1 MGPAE
6 MAITVVK
13 LVLVAIIAGL
23 IGWTIYFLSN
33 RTDSTKAP
41 SDSWPEWYRNLVHV
55 YPTEYSK
62 TPTSNVIVT
71 GTPTA
76 KFSAKKAGECATDAK
91 KGCSKDEDCVG
102 FVFNKPS
109 SNLDPSTCT
118 TYSAVQ
124 NLIVD
129 PRESGNTAYFVDGSE
144 PGRYYATYTSN
155 TVSSTTPASKFL
167 SYIAASYFDCASNC
181 ASNTLCTGF
190 TFKSDST
197 CLQHQALVST
207 SNLVTDANYT
217 SYILK
222 SGLGYFQSAA
232 F

>member
-6 MAITVVK
+6 MAMTVVK

-23 IGWTIYFLSN
+23 IGWTIYFVSN
-33 RTDSTKAP
+33 RTDSAKAP

-62 TPTSNVIVT
+62 TPTSNVIVS
-71 GTPTA
+71 GTASELFTA
-76 KFSAKKAGECATDAK
+76 KKPADCATDPK
-91 KGCSKDEDCVG
+91 KGCSKDEGCVG

-118 TYSAVQ
+118 TYSDVQ

-129 PRESGNTAYFVDGSE
+129 SRESGNTAYFVDGSE

-155 TVSSTTPASKFL
+155 TVSSTTPASKFP
-167 SYIAASYFDCASNC
+167 SYVATNYFECASNC

-197 CLQHQALVST
+197 CLMHQALVST
-207 SNLVTDANYT
+207 SNLATDANYT